1 MYSLSVSLSLTLSH
15 SLSLT
20 LSLSLRFRRT
30 AHVTPKS
37 YLSYVNSYKSVY
49 TQKRNEIGGLAE
61 RMSKGLTKL
70 REASDSVEK
79 LSVELEV
86 KEKELAVASVKAD
99 QVWLE
104 RMLW

>member
-1 MYSLSVSLSLTLSH
+1 
-15 SLSLT
+15 
-20 LSLSLRFRRT
+20 
-30 AHVTPKS
+30 
-37 YLSYVNSYKSVY
+37 
-49 TQKRNEIGGLAE
+49 
-61 RMSKGLTKL
+61 MSKGLTKL

-104 RMLW
+104 RILS